1 MRLRQLL
8 PVIVG
13 LSLCLGTTTHPVV
26 PRATLIGHYV
36 ILVVPPE
43 RIDPVDRRPH

>member
-13 LSLCLGTTTHPVV
+13 LSLCIGTTKPVV
-26 PRATLIGHYV
+26 PRATVIGHYV
-36 ILVVPPE
+36 ILVVPLE
-43 RIDPVDRRPH
+43 RIDPGDRRPR

>member
-13 LSLCLGTTTHPVV
+13 VSLCIGSGNSVV
-26 PRATLIGHYV
+26 PRATLIGHYLV
-36 ILVVPPE
+36 LVVPLE
-43 RIDPVDRRPH
+43 RVDPGDRRPR

>member
-13 LSLCLGTTTHPVV
+13 VSLCTGSANSVV
-26 PRATLIGHYV
+26 PRATLIGHYLV
-36 ILVVPPE
+36 LVVPLE
-43 RIDPVDRRPH
+43 RIDPGDRRPR